1 MLYQQ
6 LLVTHAV
13 RLADSHGDTLLLFSL
28 SGRHTPSSVCC
39 LQSTHDFLFF
49 VWRHMPT
56 DPTHGPIPTHGEL
69 FVVVSWRH
77 TQQAFLTCREILLLL
92 GNHTQR
98 VFGDTQPEFFL
109 CIFIGD
115 LHLLPLLI
123 AIGNTCRNLLNL
135 VVVAHL
141 QTRSS
146 SSSNCPTYGSIALHR
161 QHMLEFLSKL

>member
-1 MLYQQ
+1 
-6 LLVTHAV
+6 
-13 RLADSHGDTLLLFSL
+13 
-28 SGRHTPSSVCC
+28 
-39 LQSTHDFLFF
+39 
-49 VWRHMPT
+49 MPT

-146 SSSNCPTYGSIALHR
+146 SSSNCPTYGSIALHQ
-161 QHMLEFLSKL
+161 QHMLEFLSKLRFFVNSLDPAHRSTSFFRTTHVHFLLDRMNPCSLHLVSIGTSSPSSS